1 MPESSA
7 VPIPGSS
14 KVKAC
19 CAAAYEQD
27 WVRILLGDSYHPGGP
42 AMTRRLADKCDVR
55 PGMRILDLASGT
67 GDSALLLAE
76 EYGADVT
83 GLDRSP
89 ALARHAAIR
98 ALDARLA
105 NRVRFVVGDAESL
118 PFASDSFD
126 TLICECA
133 FCTFPDK
140 AAAAAEMA
148 RVLGRGGRVGI
159 SDMTVDAPVIGY
171 EFTSLVA
178 WVSCIA
184 GAQTM
189 TGYRDLLAEA
199 GLQVEAPEEHRE
211 ALLEL
216 LDRIEP
222 RLLAAAILRPSAF
235 PVLETAEVKKWM
247 AASRRAVASGAAGYC
262 LLSAGKLGHPDID

>member
-1 MPESSA
+1 M
-7 VPIPGSS
+7 
-14 KVKAC
+14 
-19 CAAAYEQD
+19 
-27 WVRILLGDSYHPGGP
+27 LLGDSYHPGGP
-42 AMTRRLADKCDVR
+42 AMTRRLADRCDVR
-55 PGMRILDLASGT
+55 PGMRVLDLASGT
-67 GDSALLLAE
+67 GDTALRLAK

-89 ALARHAAIR
+89 ALVRHASTR
-98 ALDARLA
+98 ALNARLA

-140 AAAAAEMA
+140 AAAAAQMA
-148 RVLGRGGRVGI
+148 RVLRRGGRVGI
-159 SDMTVDAPVIGY
+159 SDVTADGPVFELSGLVGWICCIG
-171 EFTSLVA
+171 
-178 WVSCIA
+178 

-199 GLQVEAPEEHRE
+199 GLQVGDREEHRE

-216 LDRIEP
+216 LARVEP
-222 RLLAAAILRPSAF
+222 RLLAAAILRPPAF
-235 PVLETAEVKKWM
+235 PILDTAEVKKWT
-247 AASRRAVASGAAGYC
+247 AVARRAITSGAVGYC
-262 LLSAGKLGHPDID
+262 LLTAGKPGHPASAAPT